1 MGGRVAVRRECERD
15 HPEPGQREQ
24 HAETLGAALS
34 HGSLNIGN
42 ALGAWL
48 GGVTIAAGFGYRSP
62 LVIGAVL
69 SLAGFAVLAVALWTE
84 RSAHSSAVT
93 S

>member
-1 MGGRVAVRRECERD
+1 MLALGLMLRLIDVA
-15 HPEPGQREQ
+15 G

-42 ALGAWL
+42 ALGAAF
-48 GGVTIAAGFGYRSP
+48 GGFTIAAGFGYRSP
-62 LVIGAVL
+62 LVVGAGL
-69 SLAGFAVLAVALWTE
+69 SLAGFAVLAVAFSLDRTPA
-84 RSAHSSAVT
+84 AHSEAVT

>member
-1 MGGRVAVRRECERD
+1 MLALGLMMRLIDAAE
-15 HPEPGQREQ
+15 

-42 ALGAWL
+42 ALGAWA
-48 GGVTIAAGFGYRSP
+48 GGATIAAGFGYRSP
-62 LVIGAVL
+62 LVIGAAL
-69 SLAGFAVLAVALWTE
+69 SLAGFAVLALAFAVE
-84 RSAHSSAVT
+84 RRPASAHSAAVT